1 MRIDFERKNMRF
13 PNEVKKEFMLIAE
26 TMMCPNEDKM
36 RIDFDSK
43 RMMFLNEDKMKIKCK
58 NHWY

>member
-1 MRIDFERKNMRF
+1 MRL
-13 PNEVKKEFMLIAE
+13 KKEFMLIAE

-43 RMMFLNEDKMKIKCK
+43 RMMFLNEDKMKLKCK